1 MKFFI
6 SLLLMISFYSFAEDD
21 HQNHDHD
28 HSHDHT
34 NEESSKKDKKSLDAH
49 VHGVSILNLVQD
61 MKQLSFE
68 FEMPGFD
75 VVGFEYKA
83 KKKEDIK
90 KVRNALGI
98 LSDYKNMIDVP
109 ANANCKEEKS
119 SAKVINKGSHSEFI
133 SQYLL
138 ICEKISSIKNI
149 QIKYF
154 DSFPFSK
161 ELNINL
167 ITKNKKIAQTINR
180 QDNIINVDGY
190 FN

>member
-1 MKFFI
+1 MK
-6 SLLLMISFYSFAEDD
+6 LLICLCLLINLAIFAEDE
-21 HQNHDHD
+21 HHNHEH
-28 HSHDHT
+28 HHHK
-34 NEESSKKDKKSLDAH
+34 EEKKNKKSLSAH
-49 VHGVSILNLVQD
+49 EHGVSVLNVVQD
-61 MKQLSFE
+61 GNNLSFE

-75 VVGFEYKA
+75 IVGFEYKA

-90 KVRNALGI
+90 KVRNALSI
-98 LSDYKNMIDVP
+98 LSDYKNMIIIP
-109 ANANCKEEKS
+109 AEGNCEEEKKS
-119 SAKVINKGSHSEFI
+119 SKVINEGSHSEFI

-138 ICEKISSIKNI
+138 MCEKISSIKKL

-167 ITKNKKIAQTINR
+167 ITKNKKMSQTINR

>member
-1 MKFFI
+1 MLDNITLYGGFMFI
-6 SLLLMISFYSFAEDD
+6 LLRITILIFLIATFGNA
-21 HQNHDHD
+21 
-28 HSHDHT
+28 HS
-34 NEESSKKDKKSLDAH
+34 KKKSLDTH
-49 VHGVSILNLVQD
+49 IHGISTLNVAQEGNILL
-61 MKQLSFE
+61 FE
-68 FEMPGFD
+68 FEMPGND
-75 VVGFEYKA
+75 IVGFEYEA
-83 KKKEDIK
+83 KQESDIQ
-90 KVRNALGI
+90 KVENAI
-98 LSDYKNMIDVP
+98 DMLSDYKNMIDVP

-119 SAKVINKGSHSEFI
+119 SAKVINEGSHSEFI

-138 ICEKISSIKNI
+138 ICEKISLIKNI

-167 ITKNKKIAQTINR
+167 VTKNKKLTQTINR